1 MDNLRWEEA
10 GEKGSGGL
18 LEFQEPMQTHF
29 LRTLYST
36 TTTCKP
42 EVTNYNWVSGSLLDT
57 RVNKSPFT
65 QLSMLES

>member
-10 GEKGSGGL
+10 GGKGSRG

-29 LRTLYST
+29 LRTLYPT